1 MRRLKSCRCW
11 VLAALLAA
19 APGLPAADT
28 DSANSVP
35 VAVPPL
41 TADQVLE
48 SAAQHFPE
56 ILQLLA
62 AQRGAAGK
70 VLEAEG
76 AFDLV
81 FSADGFS
88 RVGGFYDGSTVKGLA
103 KQRLR
108 PLGTQLYGGYKLSNG
123 DFPIYEDINFTNTG
137 GTAQVGALFS
147 LLRDRTIDQQRF
159 QEFDAQLGLQRANL
173 DVLLTRIGVQQ
184 QALIAYWQW
193 VGLGRQVQIY
203 ENLLRI
209 AIERQTNLEEQV
221 RSGARARIFLTE
233 NQQNIVRRQTLV
245 RSARRDLRIAAN
257 TLSFYYRD
265 QEGDTII
272 PTDER
277 LPPTLPI
284 GDVSEIALVPEA
296 ATTAAVY
303 RRPELAILRNA
314 IDRERLRLELRENNL
329 KPRLDLNIGVQS
341 GLGAVAEGGVS
352 RDSTDTVVG
361 LQFSVPLQQ
370 RAVRGQLV
378 QSRAA
383 LEARQQE
390 QQLTTDQIELEVRN
404 ILQELEAARE
414 LLELAEQEVTQSSIM
429 RQSEVTRF
437 QSGASDFFLVNIREE
452 VEANA
457 RVRMAQA
464 KLATLIAR
472 ANFDAATVDLQR
484 LGIRESMVPPA
495 GN

>member
-1 MRRLKSCRCW
+1 MRRLTGYRWCL
-11 VLAALLAA
+11 LAALLASVPA
-19 APGLPAADT
+19 LWAAD
-28 DSANSVP
+28 NVP
-35 VAVPPL
+35 EPVPL
-41 TADQVLE
+41 QAEQVLE
-48 SAAQHFPE
+48 SAARHFPQ

-88 RVGGFYDGSTVKGLA
+88 RLNGFYDGSAVKGIA

-108 PLGTQLYGGYKLSNG
+108 PLGTQLYGGYKLSDG

-184 QALIAYWQW
+184 RALVAYWQW
-193 VGLGRQVQIY
+193 VGIGRQVEIY
-203 ENLLRI
+203 DNLLRI
-209 AIERQTNLEEQV
+209 ALERQKNLEQQV

-245 RSARRDLRIAAN
+245 TSAQRDLRIAAN
-257 TLSFYYRD
+257 NLSLYYRAD
-265 QEGDTII
+265 DGSTVI
-272 PTDER
+272 PDDNR
-277 LPPTLPI
+277 LPPALP
-284 GDVSEIALVPEA
+284 VSEVSGLAVLPDDA
-296 ATTAAVY
+296 AYDAVI

-314 IDRERLRLELRENNL
+314 IERERNRLALRENNL
-329 KPRLDLNIGVQS
+329 KPRLDLNVGVQS

-352 RDSTDTVVG
+352 RDSTDTVIG
-361 LQFSVPLQQ
+361 FQFSVPLQQ
-370 RAVRGQLV
+370 RVVRGQLE
-378 QSRAA
+378 QSRAE
-383 LEARQQE
+383 LEAKRQE
-390 QQLTTDQIELEVRN
+390 QQLTEDQIELEVRN
-404 ILQELEAARE
+404 ILQELTAARE

-452 VEANA
+452 TEANA
-457 RVRMAQA
+457 RVRMMQA
-464 KLATLIAR
+464 KLATLVAR
-472 ANFDAATVDLQR
+472 ANFDAATVDLER

-495 GN
+495 AN